1 MRRYVCGPLR
11 FFFILRILKKGI
23 GVMTLL
29 LLQISVCN
37 SIATGDAGEAPW
49 DCNRSKWT
57 AHSLYGDGKVHNT
70 NMVQAAS
77 DCCASCKNV
86 DQCAAWY
93 VDVRPHSMAFKQ
105 SRTRW
110 RKYANNCCCCDH
122 VPCLDMCSK
131 FLPQRHLLAPQYMQ
145 NLVYTA
151 TLLSLS
157 PSAGTSGRLT
167 AHRRGRA
174 SYTSQ
179 TK

>member
-1 MRRYVCGPLR
+1 MSVDPYD
-11 FFFILRILKKGI
+11 FFSFLRILKKGI

-37 SIATGDAGEAPW
+37 SITTGDAGEAPW

-57 AHSLYGDGKVHNT
+57 AHSLYGDGKVHTT

-93 VDVRPHSMAFKQ
+93 VDWICVASSFRNAISSP
-105 SRTRW
+105 
-110 RKYANNCCCCDH
+110 
-122 VPCLDMCSK
+122 PL
-131 FLPQRHLLAPQYMQ
+131 QYMQ